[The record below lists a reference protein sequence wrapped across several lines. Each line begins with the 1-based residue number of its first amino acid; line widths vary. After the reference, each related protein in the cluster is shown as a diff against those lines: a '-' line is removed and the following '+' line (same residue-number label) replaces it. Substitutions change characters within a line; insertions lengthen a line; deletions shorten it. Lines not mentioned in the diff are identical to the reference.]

1 MSVASVYLAEADQK
15 VRRVGWIALTLL
27 VACEVVFLLGP
38 TIITVI
44 ISLGKSP
51 IVQFPP
57 TEISVVWYEL
67 VASSSQWTVPA
78 LTSLVAASLVMV
90 LGTTIGVAASFAI
103 VRSGIRFR
111 SAATSLLLL
120 PLITPAM
127 LISLGLAL
135 VMTSLRLA
143 GTMEGLVIA
152 QGVTAVPYVIVNCAI
167 SLRNIDRSV
176 EWAAQSLGASPT
188 RTLLHITVPLMRRGL
203 IAAAMFAFLASWDD
217 AIIALFLNGPSLTTL
232 PVFLL
237 GQASQNPSP
246 AIAAAAGYLSVVAL
260 LVFALVVS
268 AGMGIPT
275 TGGRRSRADETVRR

>member
-1 MSVASVYLAEADQK
+1 MKRA
-15 VRRVGWIALTLL
+15 GMIALAIL
-27 VACEVVFLLGP
+27 VAGEVLFLLGP

-57 TEISVVWYEL
+57 AGFSVVWYKL
-67 VASSSQWTVPA
+67 VATSSQWTVPA
-78 LTSLVAASLVMV
+78 LTSLVAATLVMV
-90 LGTTIGVAASFAI
+90 IGTTIGVAASFAI
-103 VRSGIRFR
+103 VRSGVRFR
-111 SAATSLLLL
+111 SAAASLLLL

-152 QGVTAVPYVIVNCAI
+152 QGVTAVPYVIVNCSI
-167 SLRNIDRSV
+167 SLRNIDPSV
-176 EWAAQSLGASPT
+176 EWAAQSLGATPG

-246 AIAAAAGYLSVVAL
+246 AIAAAAGYLSFVAL

-268 AGMGIPT
+268 VGMGIPT
-275 TGGRRSRADETVRR
+275 AGVARPRAEQNGRQ